1 MLVERLFFLTCTLR
15 EEIIYMDV
23 ILISFLVKELTIHS
37 KIYGLAYGEEKFYVA
52 CVTEVKILN
61 VKGESVHV
69 IRVPNA
75 CIRQVCTDKGRLYFS
90 DWNHNSIQVRGVA
103 TMLKNFIHNLV
114 RFDHKR
120 KWHVNSLQESVK
132 VFCGLAFLDFRFC
145 GFLFHRKQASRQRI
159 PL

>member
-61 VKGESVHV
+61 LKGESVHV

-75 CIRQVCTDKGRLYFS
+75 CIRQVCTDKGRLFFS
-90 DWNHNSIQVRGVA
+90 DWNHNSIQVRGV
-103 TMLKNFIHNLV
+103 TTLLKDYIHILV
-114 RFDHKR
+114 SFDHKR
-120 KWHVNSLQESVK
+120 KWHVNS
-132 VFCGLAFLDFRFC
+132 
-145 GFLFHRKQASRQRI
+145 
-159 PL
+159 

>member
-1 MLVERLFFLTCTLR
+1 
-15 EEIIYMDV
+15 MDV
-23 ILISFLVKELTIHS
+23 ILISFLVKEITIHS

-61 VKGESVHV
+61 LKGESVHV

-103 TMLKNFIHNLV
+103 TMLKNYIHNLV
-114 RFDHKR
+114 SFDHKR
-120 KWHVNSLQESVK
+120 KWHCNILQESVK
-132 VFCGLAFLDFRFC
+132 VFCGLAFSDFRFC
-145 GFLFHRKQASRQRI
+145 GVLFH
-159 PL
+159 